1 MILKPVT
8 SEKAVKLIELEN
20 TILFETDRRSKKQ
33 QIKSQIEQTF
43 NVKVTKIRT
52 HIKSNKKYA
61 YAVLAKA
68 NPAIDIATKL
78 GMI

>member
-20 TILFETDRRSKKQ
+20 TILFETDRRNKKQ

-43 NVKVTKIRT
+43 NVKVAKIRT

-61 YAVLAKA
+61 YAVLVKE